1 MGMQAPF
8 VGVREYTALDELM
21 EYSHFEVPM
30 NKFNSK
36 PSLLSLSL
44 NAPEERTDDGN
55 KSQSFWLMGTLTDG
69 VKFS

>member
-1 MGMQAPF
+1 
-8 VGVREYTALDELM
+8 M

-44 NAPEERTDDGN
+44 NAPEEPTDDGN

-69 VKFS
+69 VKFT